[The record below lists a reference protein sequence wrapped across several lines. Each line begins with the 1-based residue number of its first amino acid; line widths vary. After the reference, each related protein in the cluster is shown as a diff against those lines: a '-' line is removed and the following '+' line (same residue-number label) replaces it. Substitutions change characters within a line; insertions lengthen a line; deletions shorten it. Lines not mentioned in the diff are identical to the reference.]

1 MSIAALLTLGSTL
14 ADKFIPDP
22 QAKSDHLL
30 KLAELAD
37 SGDERKLQAYVTG
50 IAGQLEINKEEAKSG
65 SFFVAGWRPAVGW
78 IGAVG
83 LATAF
88 IPKAIVMTVLWSVQA
103 WMMLDQCIEPTC
115 DITTFILP
123 PFPDLGVTDLIG
135 ILGAMLGIGTM
146 RSFDKKAKTDTK
158 RID

>member
-1 MSIAALLTLGSTL
+1 MSLTALLTLGSTL
-14 ADKFIPDP
+14 AEKFIPDP
-22 QAKSDHLL
+22 QAKAAHHL
-30 KLAELAD
+30 KLAELAAE
-37 SGDERKLQAYVTG
+37 GDERKLQAYVTG

-83 LATAF
+83 LAVAF
-88 IPKAIVMTVLWSVQA
+88 IPKAIIITALWAAQA
-103 WMMLDQCIEPTC
+103 YMMLDQCTAPAC
-115 DITTFILP
+115 DLTTFILP

-146 RSFDKKAKTDTK
+146 RSFDKQAKTDTK
-158 RID
+158 RIT